1 MTPRKR
7 PERERA
13 GEFVPVCAGKPRALL
28 RPADRGNGET
38 ECAVEVAGAETDGS
52 RRDDDN
58 DDDERRSSAANEAE
72 KRGKR
77 SGRGRRSRRKRS
89 ELRGLVLLFQL
100 LLLLFRILFQWL
112 FQWWFR
118 GEFQSRIEWKFDG
131 GLGLQRRFQGKVERT
146 FEGLLR
152 GLYVFLAVR
161 V

>member
-1 MTPRKR
+1 M
-7 PERERA
+7 
-13 GEFVPVCAGKPRALL
+13 
-28 RPADRGNGET
+28 
-38 ECAVEVAGAETDGS
+38 
-52 RRDDDN
+52 
-58 DDDERRSSAANEAE
+58 
-72 KRGKR
+72 
-77 SGRGRRSRRKRS
+77 
-89 ELRGLVLLFQL
+89 LLFQL

-112 FQWWFR
+112 FQWWFQWLFR